1 MKLSSAAALALLA
14 TAPTLASAAGFL
26 VDFEK
31 SWDFLNGDV
40 NGYYAGGTAA
50 DGSHGANGG
59 VSFVNVS
66 GLSND
71 ASFTYYSGA
80 PSMLGTAY
88 AHTFAADDKAF
99 MNVAAGT
106 FGALSFYYSSPLSV
120 IGAVKAYSGLNGS
133 GSLLG
138 TFDLLA
144 NASSSYDL
152 WTPATFKFNGVAES
166 FDFTAGAN
174 VVGLDN
180 ISVSAVPEPSTVL
193 LMLAGAAGLLRA
205 RSRRRI

>member
-1 MKLSSAAALALLA
+1 MKLFSAAALAVLA
-14 TAPTLASAAGFL
+14 TAPTLASAAGL
-26 VDFEK
+26 IDFEK

-50 DGSHGANGG
+50 DGTTGPNRG
-59 VSFVNVS
+59 VSFVNIS

-99 MNVAAGT
+99 MNVAGGT
-106 FGALSFYYSSPLSV
+106 VGVLSFYYSSPLAV
-120 IGAVKAYSGLNGS
+120 LGAVKAYSGLNAT

-138 TFDLLA
+138 TFDLAA
-144 NASSSYDL
+144 NASSLYDS
-152 WTPATFKFNGVAES
+152 WTLASFAFGGVARS
-166 FDFTAGAN
+166 FDFSAGAN

-180 ISVSAVPEPSTVL
+180 VNVAAVPEPGTVL
-193 LMLAGAAGLLRA
+193 LMLTGGAALLGVRN
-205 RSRRRI
+205 RRRRV